1 MEYQNIRY
9 QNMKKN
15 MTCYHSLP
23 QVSATYLKALI
34 EKCHTQHAWFRA
46 HEDGLRPGDTA
57 YREGKNYTNDVEADY
72 VYHYDDFIFEYA
84 NKIIPAALKNDVSGI
99 ALTKLEK
106 GQEISPHVDQ
116 GREAMICLAVW
127 PQYDDYQPM
136 TYFYNNDLIFL
147 DNYSI
152 GSYYL
157 CNLKVLHSAKNFT
170 DKHRYNL
177 QISFNKVPYERLLSK
192 IT

>member
-1 MEYQNIRY
+1 MR
-9 QNMKKN
+9 KN
-15 MTCYHSLP
+15 MTCYHELGKLSLEHIKDL
-23 QVSATYLKALI
+23 TD
-34 EKCHTQHAWFRA
+34 KCHNQKEWYRA
-46 HEDGLRPGDTA
+46 HDKGLRPGDTA
-57 YREGKNYTNDVEADY
+57 YREGKNYKNNVEADY
-72 VYHYDDFIFEYA
+72 VHYHDDFIFAYA
-84 NKIIPAALKNDVSGI
+84 NMIIPTALKNDVSGV

-106 GQEISPHVDQ
+106 GQEISPHIDQ
-116 GREAMICLAVW
+116 GREAMICLPLW
-127 PQYDDYQPM
+127 PEYDDYQPM

-177 QISFNKVPYERLLSK
+177 QISFNKVTYERLLSK